1 MGREFVMVWIQENDG
16 YMLVILK
23 GNVVGQRVCDGMDS
37 RE

>member
-1 MGREFVMVWIQENDG
+1 MVWIQENDG

-23 GNVVGQRVCDGMDS
+23 GNVVGKKFCDGMGS